1 MLRVDH
7 VVAVR
12 LPVVSPQLHLRPV
25 LNARMS
31 AIPTDEPAQEAP
43 PSLDAQQIQ
52 QQLQQQDSQSVSA
65 EPNRKR
71 ESSIQLFNSLSI
83 STAKAPSVRRAC
95 VACHTGKTRCSEV
108 LPCQVGSALLLL
120 LCSFG
125 SLSIQSCLKRGLG
138 ATCAYPDP
146 DAQEHHGHQTPGIF
160 YFSPPLQCLSHC
172 LSSHSSHQCSI
183 RTSTN
188 VCNTTSA

>member
-1 MLRVDH
+1 MNRH
-7 VVAVR
+7 KKHRR
-12 LPVVSPQLHLRPV
+12 LWTLSRFNSSYNNRTLSLYQQNQTENVSH
-25 LNARMS
+25 
-31 AIPTDEPAQEAP
+31 
-43 PSLDAQQIQ
+43 
-52 QQLQQQDSQSVSA
+52 
-65 EPNRKR
+65 
-71 ESSIQLFNSLSI
+71 LFNYPAHSSI

-108 LPCQVGSALLLL
+108 LPCQVGSVPLLLP
-120 LCSFG
+120 CSFG
-125 SLSIQSCLKRGLG
+125 SLPIQSCLKRGLG